1 MRRVGLRSVV
11 AALVLAIVAPL
22 GVVAGF
28 SFEGTWRRQ
37 LANLDRQN
45 IATARAISVAV
56 DREIENTASA
66 LGVLGELHAL
76 DGPDLPAFENLAARL
91 LPYQSNWSA
100 IVLADTH
107 GRVLDGVPDSAGAEV
122 AAVSIPWARAAVATK
137 GTTVSNLF
145 SLSGEAGRFL
155 MIAVPVV
162 REGNVTLVLGARVKT
177 EGLLATLMQQQA
189 PPNGAVAVIGSNDR
203 IIVRSLANDEWV
215 DEPVSAE
222 LARISAQ
229 ASEGSW
235 RGVSRDGSAT
245 YAAFSRSTRTGIMV
259 ALGLPADEI
268 DGPIRRIMW
277 IFAASWFFLLGTGAG
292 LGLLLGS
299 VIVRSVN
306 AASRASMALA
316 RGEPIAHR
324 PSRIAE
330 LDDLSVGLQ
339 QAAVAVRTHNR
350 DRDEASRLKD
360 EFLMTVSHELR
371 TPLTAIL
378 GWTRMLSTGQIRENQ
393 RGRAMEAIDRNAS
406 ALHQLVDDLLD
417 VSRIVSGR
425 LRLDVQ
431 PVVLGDVVAAAVDTL
446 RPAADAKSIDIVT
459 RVDVNAS
466 AVSGDPGRLQQVVWN
481 LLSNAVRFTP
491 NGGLITIGVE
501 QSGADVEISV
511 SDSGTGVKPEFL
523 PHVFERFRQGES
535 GTTRAHGGLGLGL
548 AIVRHL
554 VELHGGTV
562 RAENNTATAGA
573 TFVIR
578 LPARPSSAAGRDE
591 RVIAA
596 VKRESGM
603 APARLDDL
611 NFLVVDDD
619 AHARELMTAILENAG
634 ARVKAA
640 ASVADAAVILENWLP
655 DALLSD
661 IEMPNEDGYDLLK
674 KVRASESAAA
684 KQLVAIAV
692 TAHARPNDRRMALD
706 AGFQWHLAKPI
717 DPDELVSVVSTLLAQ
732 TVGAA

>member
-22 GVVAGF
+22 GVVAGL
-28 SFEGTWRRQ
+28 SLQRTWRRQ
-37 LANLDRQN
+37 LENLDRQN

-56 DREIENTASA
+56 DREIESTASA
-66 LGVLGELHAL
+66 LSVLGELHAL
-76 DGPDLPAFENLAARL
+76 DSPDLPAFESLATRFL
-91 LPYQSNWSA
+91 QYRSNWAA
-100 IVLADTH
+100 IVLADID
-107 GRVLDGVPDSAGAEV
+107 GRVLDGVPSSAGAD
-122 AAVSIPWARAAVATK
+122 ALAGSTHWARAAVATK

-145 SLSGEAGRFL
+145 GLPGEAGRFL

-162 REGNVTLVLGARVKT
+162 REGTVTRVLGARVKT
-177 EGLLATLMQQQA
+177 EGLLATLVQQQA

-203 IIVRSLANDEWV
+203 IIVRSQGNEEWV

-229 ASEGSW
+229 AIEGSW
-235 RGVSRDGSAT
+235 RGVARDGSRT
-245 YAAFSRSTRTGIMV
+245 YAAFSRSARTGLMV
-259 ALGLPADEI
+259 ALGMPAEVI
-268 DGPIRRIMW
+268 DGPIRRIVW
-277 IFAASWFFLLGTGAG
+277 IFAAVWFFLLGTGAG
-292 LGLLLGS
+292 LGLLLGG
-299 VIVRSVN
+299 VIVRAVN
-306 AASRASMALA
+306 DASRVSMALA
-316 RGEPIAHR
+316 RGDTIAHR

-339 QAAVAVRTHNR
+339 QAASAVRTHNR

-406 ALHQLVDDLLD
+406 ALHQLVNDLLD

-431 PVVLGDVVAAAVDTL
+431 PVVLSDVVASAVDTV
-446 RPAADAKSIDIVT
+446 RPAADAKSIEIVT
-459 RVDVNAS
+459 RVDLNA
-466 AVSGDPGRLQQVVWN
+466 AGVSGDPGRLQQVVWN

-491 NGGLITIGVE
+491 NGGRIDVGVR
-501 QSGADVEISV
+501 QSGNDVEISV
-511 SDSGTGVKPEFL
+511 CDSGTGVKPEFL
-523 PHVFERFRQGES
+523 PHVFERFRQGEA

-562 RAENNTATAGA
+562 RAENNTASAGA

-578 LPARPSSAAGRDE
+578 LPARPSAAAIRGE
-591 RVIAA
+591 RVVAA
-596 VKRESGM
+596 AKRDSAP
-603 APARLDDL
+603 APARLDGL
-611 NFLVVDDD
+611 TFLVVDDD
-619 AHARELMTAILENAG
+619 PHARELLTAILENAG
-634 ARVKAA
+634 ATVKAA
-640 ASVADAAVILENWLP
+640 ASVADAVVILEHWMP

-661 IEMPNEDGYDLLK
+661 IEMPNEDGYDLLR
-674 KVRASESAAA
+674 KVRAGQSAAA
-684 KQLVAIAV
+684 KLVAIAV
-692 TAHARPNDRRMALD
+692 TAHARPNDRRKALD

-717 DPDELVSVVSTLLAQ
+717 DPDELVSVVSTLVAQ
-732 TVGAA
+732 TAGVA

>member
-1 MRRVGLRSVV
+1 MKRVGLRWVV

-22 GVVAGF
+22 GVVAGL
-28 SFEGTWRRQ
+28 SFQRTWDRQ

-45 IATARAISVAV
+45 IATARAVSVAV
-56 DREIENTASA
+56 DREIENSASA

-91 LPYQSNWSA
+91 LPYQPNWSA
-100 IVLADTH
+100 IVLADTS
-107 GRVLDGVPDSAGAEV
+107 GRVLDGVPNAAGADV
-122 AAVSIPWARAAVATK
+122 AAGSIHWARAALVTR

-145 SLSGEAGRFL
+145 SLPGEAGRFL

-162 REGNVTLVLGARVKT
+162 RQGAVTLVLGARVKT
-177 EGLLATLMQQQA
+177 EGLLAVLMQQQA
-189 PPNGAVAVIGSNDR
+189 PPTAAVAVIGSNDR
-203 IIVRSLANDEWV
+203 IIVRSQANDEWV

-229 ASEGSW
+229 AIEGSW

-245 YAAFSRSTRTGIMV
+245 YAAFSRSTRTGLMV
-259 ALGLPADEI
+259 ALGLPAEEI
-268 DGPIRRIMW
+268 DGPIRRILW
-277 IFAASWFFLLGTGAG
+277 IFTAASFVLVGTGAG

-299 VIVRSVN
+299 VIVRAVN
-306 AASRASMALA
+306 AASRASIALA
-316 RGEPIAHR
+316 RGEAIAHM
-324 PSRIAE
+324 PSHIAE

-339 QAAVAVRTHNR
+339 QAAAAIRTHNR

-393 RGRAMEAIDRNAS
+393 RARAMDAIDRNAS

-431 PVVLGDVVAAAVDTL
+431 PVALGDVVAAAVDTV
-446 RPAADAKSIDIVT
+446 RPAADAKSIDIAT
-459 RVDVNAS
+459 RVDANAS

-491 NGGLITIGVE
+491 NGGRITIAVE
-501 QSGADVEISV
+501 QSGHDVEMSV
-511 SDSGTGVKPEFL
+511 SDSGSGVKPEFL
-523 PHVFERFRQGES
+523 PHVFERFRQEES

-562 RAENNTATAGA
+562 RAENNTATPGA

-578 LPARPSSAAGRDE
+578 LPARSSAAAARDD

-596 VKRESGM
+596 VRRESGI
-603 APARLDDL
+603 APGRLDDL

-619 AHARELMTAILENAG
+619 AHARELITAILENAG
-634 ARVKAA
+634 AKVKAA
-640 ASVADAAVILENWLP
+640 ASVADAAVILESWLP

-661 IEMPNEDGYDLLK
+661 IEMPNEDGYDLLE
-674 KVRASESAAA
+674 KVRAIESAGV
-684 KQLVAIAV
+684 KLVAIAI

-717 DPDELVSVVSTLLAQ
+717 DPDELVSVLSTLLAQ
-732 TVGAA
+732 TAGAA